1 MPLEGSTIQ
10 EGDFILTRH
19 SNLPMIHVVFHLFY
33 GQGSSTSTENGA
45 DSGPSFNQSSDFV
58 PKPEF
63 LTGLRNI
70 MRAAHRYDITMLSLP
85 FLMMPE
91 AFESQLGS
99 TPHHGP
105 SSRNVYGSPTMSA
118 VSTLSN
124 SSPSVSS
131 LSSFSTTGVAG
142 GPSSTFQPS
151 DQTRKDLQR
160 RAETL
165 LRQMK
170 SFLMDNARQVKQV
183 GNQGS
188 EAEKFRASQGG
199 DVKVVQFLLPRG
211 TSDEMF
217 RNYRALLTHV
227 FGGV

>member
-1 MPLEGSTIQ
+1 MPLDGSTIQ

-33 GQGSSTSTENGA
+33 GQGSSTPTESGTE
-45 DSGPSFNQSSDFV
+45 SGPSFNQSSDFI
-58 PKPEF
+58 PRPEF

-105 SSRNVYGSPTMSA
+105 SSRNLYGSPTMSA
-118 VSTLSN
+118 VST

-131 LSSFSTTGVAG
+131 LSSFSTSGG
-142 GPSSTFQPS
+142 GPSLSSQPS
-151 DQTRKDLQR
+151 DQTRKDLHR

-165 LRQMK
+165 LRHLK
-170 SFLMDNARQVKQV
+170 SYLMDNARQVKQV

-227 FGGV
+227 FGGA